1 MRVFHRISP
10 GIRYCCGSSKLCIR
24 QLTCRQIP
32 HSDPKAPRSLRPH
45 SDGQRKIPKQTPR
58 SLSVSCRTRL
68 PWQTEKDRRMP
79 RCRLLCIQ
87 NCVPAAASRAPTRA
101 TGTSHARCR
110 HLICTWLGFPQC
122 QSLNVSKAANTNQA
136 PWRSFLVISREPV
149 QRLRYAAP
157 MLGAGGIRRPVSHKR
172 CELSAAKRHARSNRA
187 RPQKP
192 TSLV

>member
-1 MRVFHRISP
+1 MLGATYLQAVFTFRAQ
-10 GIRYCCGSSKLCIR
+10 GGALFATSS
-24 QLTCRQIP
+24 
-32 HSDPKAPRSLRPH
+32 D
-45 SDGQRKIPKQTPR
+45 DQRRTPKQTPKNGYQFHVAYDFHGR
-58 SLSVSCRTRL
+58 LRRT
-68 PWQTEKDRRMP
+68 DV
-79 RCRLLCIQ
+79 CRLLSVQ
-87 NCVPAAASRAPTRA
+87 NCMPAAASRAPTRA

-149 QRLRYAAP
+149 QRLRYAALL
-157 MLGAGGIRRPVSHKR
+157 LGAGGIRRPLSHKR